1 MTFHWAARTID
12 AWLAA
17 VRAVRLAWRMLPGDL
32 LGLMVMRGSGIP
44 KPNRTAAE
52 GDVTAL
58 LVEDPR
64 VGRYLDTGLMP
75 IYAQTVGRYVFC
87 RVPIDDR
94 ILAHEMEHVRQWQR
108 LGPLYLPAYFASS
121 GLALLRGLHPYGANR
136 YEEAA
141 RQREV
146 DPQAAPKE
154 HS

>member
-1 MTFHWAARTID
+1 VTFHWAARTID

-17 VRAVRLAWRMLPGDL
+17 VEWLRRTWRILPGDL
-32 LGLMVMRGSGIP
+32 LGFMVMRGSGVR

-64 VGRYLDTGLMP
+64 VGRYLDTGAMP
-75 IYAQTVGRYVFC
+75 IYAQTLGRYIFC
-87 RVPIDDR
+87 RGPIDER

-108 LGPLYLPAYFASS
+108 LGPLFLPAYFASS
-121 GLALLRGLHPYGANR
+121 GLALVGGRHPYRANR

-141 RQREV
+141 RRRELE
-146 DPQAAPKE
+146 PPAAPSG